1 MITDKKNL
9 PNSRVKLTITV
20 SAEIFRHGFAT
31 ELKEIA
37 KDVKIEGFRPGKAP
51 EAQIIAKIG
60 RQQIEAGAL
69 DRALNEA
76 YYEGLKEQNIIPVEG
91 PNVEITT
98 FTAPSEATLATE
110 AVATFTAEVDILP
123 IIELKNYKKMKLKV
137 PKLEEVKEAD
147 VEEVVQYLL
156 KQRSTLKEAG
166 KDVVVVKGI
175 WADIAF
181 DGSVGGVKRED
192 MKSEHHPLVVGE
204 GQLIPGF
211 EDAMMGLKVGEE
223 KTFTV
228 TFPKEYHASELAG
241 KKAEFTVKINEL
253 KELLLP
259 ELDRDFTQPLGFDT
273 VELFKNSIKENL
285 VDERKQRQKQEL
297 EDKAVEELIKLTKF
311 DVPQSMVYQEVE
323 RVKVDTKAQV
333 ERMGMTWDQY
343 LEQMGRKIE
352 DVEKEMHEQAE
363 KNVRIGL
370 ALGKVVQEEKI
381 EDRDNGMK
389 LAVEKLVEY
398 ATAA

>member
-1 MITDKKNL
+1 MVTEKKNL
-9 PNSRVKLTITV
+9 PHSRVKLTITV

-31 ELKEIA
+31 EVKEA
-37 KDVKIEGFRPGKAP
+37 SKGLRIEGFRPGKAP
-51 EAQIIAKIG
+51 EARVIAKIG

-76 YYEGLKEQNIIPVEG
+76 YYEALKEKNLIPVEG

-98 FTAPSEATLATE
+98 FTAPADDALPTE
-110 AVATFTAEVDILP
+110 KVATFTAEVDILP
-123 IIELKNYKKMKLKV
+123 EVEFKNYKKLKIKE
-137 PKLEEVKEAD
+137 PKVEEVKEAD
-147 VEEVVQYLL
+147 IQEVVDYLL
-156 KQRSTLKEAG
+156 KQRSSLKEAS
-166 KDVVVVKGI
+166 KDAKLVKGM

-211 EDAMMGLKVGEE
+211 EEHMLDMKVGEE
-223 KTFTV
+223 KTFTI
-228 TFPKEYHASELAG
+228 TFPKDYHANELAG
-241 KKAEFTVKINEL
+241 KKAEFTVKINEI
-253 KELLLP
+253 KELVLP

-273 VELFKNSIKENL
+273 VELFKDSIKQNL
-285 VDERKQRQKQEL
+285 VQERDQRRKQEM
-297 EDKAVEELIKLTKF
+297 EDAAIEELLKQAKF
-311 DVPQSMVYQEVE
+311 DVPQSLVAQEKE
-323 RVKVDTKAQV
+323 RIKADTMAQV
-333 ERMGMTWDQY
+333 ERMGMTWEQY

-352 DVEKEMHEQAE
+352 DIEKEIQEQSE

-381 EDRDNGMK
+381 EDRENAMRI
-389 LAVEKLVEY
+389 AVEKLVEY
-398 ATAA
+398 ATA